1 MIEEEL
7 NNGIY
12 YDYIALAQHYEF
24 KTDMLDVTNSLPV
37 AAFFAVTYQIK
48 GKYFPIKKSD
58 NPGVLYFISPMMEL
72 MPRLSDNQPDIRPV
86 GWQIFKRPGVQRA
99 FGINLKN
106 YKDFNKMDGVIAFR
120 FWHDNIISEQIWNM
134 FLGGEVL
141 FPKDIFAE
149 KATKIK
155 ESNIFSRQAFNIVY
169 ENFNKEMTKER
180 ILVELEK
187 RNIRIQ
193 NNSIYDY
200 SDDDLSELKELYRL
214 GKLTEKLNAT
224 TRLCF
229 IPDEK
234 KEC

>member
-1 MIEEEL
+1 MLITNCITTYYKEL
-7 NNGIY
+7 IY
-12 YDYIALAQHYEF
+12 F
-24 KTDMLDVTNSLPV
+24 SLDT
-37 AAFFAVTYQIK
+37 
-48 GKYFPIKKSD
+48 
-58 NPGVLYFISPMMEL
+58 
-72 MPRLSDNQPDIRPV
+72 
-86 GWQIFKRPGVQRA
+86 
-99 FGINLKN
+99 
-106 YKDFNKMDGVIAFR
+106 
-120 FWHDNIISEQIWNM
+120 SE
-134 FLGGEVL
+134 
-141 FPKDIFAE
+141 
-149 KATKIK
+149 
-155 ESNIFSRQAFNIVY
+155 
-169 ENFNKEMTKER
+169 EMTKER